1 MLQNIEATRCIHE
14 IHHTSRL
21 FLVMKYYDEIVL
33 PHCPLQDGCTCLIH
47 SIQDTI
53 ITTRKRHYTVHV
65 NCASRNLAHFPA
77 LPEHTQAVDL
87 SDNQLE
93 DTAFLS
99 LDVKRDHYDE
109 VENLTLDGNKLKD
122 LPEKLLEMNLG
133 MRFSAKNNQLTS
145 ISYDVTQRLIKNTDV
160 LELSQNPWKCTCS
173 SQIND
178 LVRNSNILN
187 FSPLEGNDILLQ
199 NLLAK
204 VEDRLNL
211 TCGPDSDVELSNK
224 RVRI

>member
-1 MLQNIEATRCIHE
+1 MDPKFQESIKICFIFFADNTWACSAQLAWMHKWKALLKDPSMLQNIEATRCIHE

-33 PHCPLQDGCTCLIH
+33 PHCPLEDGCTCLIH

-65 NCASRNLAHFPA
+65 NCAARNLAHFPA

-87 SDNQLE
+87 SDNQLD
-93 DTAFLS
+93 DTAFVS

-145 ISYDVTQRLIKNTDV
+145 VSFSKRI
-160 LELSQNPWKCTCS
+160 QNSTKQT
-173 SQIND
+173 
-178 LVRNSNILN
+178 
-187 FSPLEGNDILLQ
+187 
-199 NLLAK
+199 
-204 VEDRLNL
+204 
-211 TCGPDSDVELSNK
+211 
-224 RVRI
+224 